1 MRVGT
6 WIVVEIRSF
15 GVVFLERG
23 VDPRGVDL
31 GSGSFP
37 EV

>member
-1 MRVGT
+1 MRDGF

-15 GVVFLERG
+15 GVDFLERG
-23 VDPRGVDL
+23 VDPIGVDL
-31 GSGSFP
+31 GSGCFS